1 MKIVLNTNDATVSER
16 YIEALVLL
24 YFPCEKFGK
33 GSSDKC
39 LDILISREKDSIYG
53 KALLTF
59 DGKKTEK
66 QMKEYLPEYSGAV
79 KCFCGKMIIS
89 LLNERTGYIPPWG
102 IMTGV
107 KPARFALGLMIDEG
121 LAPPQVCEALE
132 KRYLV
137 SPEKAALAV
146 EVAEFDKK
154 VLNRYKERDYSLYIG
169 IPFCPGRCRYCSF
182 VSYATPQLKALLP
195 EYTDA
200 LLKEVSMLS
209 ETARSLN
216 LKLKSV
222 YIGGGTPTVLEEK
235 QLEKL
240 LEMLNNNFE
249 LNQNVEFT
257 CEAGRPDTINKK
269 KLELLKKYGVGRIS
283 VNTQTTNDSILS
295 SVGRGHTFSDYIK
308 AYHMAEELGFSVNT
322 DLIAGLPGESTES
335 FRKSVDDV
343 VSLLPGNIT
352 VHAFSLKK
360 SSEYTCEGRRFD
372 ISDDKIA
379 DMISYSYKK
388 ITDSGYFPYYIYRQK
403 NTEGNFENT
412 GYTRDEFSAGLY
424 NVYMMEG
431 FHTVLAAGA
440 GAATKLVSK
449 DLSNTRKI
457 YNPKYPYE
465 YLRAADYIY
474 KKKENIIRFYAEQYN

>member
-1 MKIVLNTNDATVSER
+1 
-16 YIEALVLL
+16 
-24 YFPCEKFGK
+24 
-33 GSSDKC
+33 
-39 LDILISREKDSIYG
+39 
-53 KALLTF
+53 
-59 DGKKTEK
+59 
-66 QMKEYLPEYSGAV
+66 
-79 KCFCGKMIIS
+79 
-89 LLNERTGYIPPWG
+89 
-102 IMTGV
+102 
-107 KPARFALGLMIDEG
+107 
-121 LAPPQVCEALE
+121 
-132 KRYLV
+132 
-137 SPEKAALAV
+137 
-146 EVAEFDKK
+146 
-154 VLNRYKERDYSLYIG
+154 
-169 IPFCPGRCRYCSF
+169 
-182 VSYATPQLKALLP
+182 
-195 EYTDA
+195 
-200 LLKEVSMLS
+200 
-209 ETARSLN
+209 
-216 LKLKSV
+216 
-222 YIGGGTPTVLEEK
+222 
-235 QLEKL
+235 
-240 LEMLNNNFE
+240 
-249 LNQNVEFT
+249 
-257 CEAGRPDTINKK
+257 
-269 KLELLKKYGVGRIS
+269 
-283 VNTQTTNDSILS
+283 
-295 SVGRGHTFSDYIK
+295 
-308 AYHMAEELGFSVNT
+308 MAEELGFSVNT